1 MDEEKKIELRKNYMR
16 NYYQKKKKE
25 RIETG
30 KPLAPKSKKL
40 KNPPKFS
47 IRRGEFIVSFS

>member
-1 MDEEKKIELRKNYMR
+1 MEEEKKIEQRRQYMR
-16 NYYQKKKKE
+16 SYYQRKKKE

-30 KPLAPKSKKL
+30 KPLAPKNKKL

-47 IRRGEFIVSFS
+47 IKRGEFIVSFN